1 VLFCGTGSKLRPTTN
16 ETGEENLMSQAQ
28 NGNTVK
34 VHYTGRLDDG
44 SIFDTSDGRDPLEF
58 TIGEGQILRGFE
70 QAVIGMTPGDSKS
83 TMIPSENAYGPRHED
98 MVILV
103 DRENVP
109 QAVKPQVGQQL
120 QIRDQQGQTFYV
132 LVTEVTEANV
142 TLDANHPLA
151 GQNLSFEIK
160 LMEIV

>member
-1 VLFCGTGSKLRPTTN
+1 
-16 ETGEENLMSQAQ
+16 MSQAQ
-28 NGNTVK
+28 DGNTVK
-34 VHYTGRLDDG
+34 VHYTGKLDDG

-58 TIGEGQILRGFE
+58 KIGEGQVLRDFE
-70 QAVIGMTPGDSKS
+70 QAVIGMTPGDSKN
-83 TMIPSENAYGPRHED
+83 TMIPSEKAYGPRHDE
-98 MVILV
+98 MVIVV

-109 QAVKPQVGQQL
+109 QDVKPQVGQQL
-120 QIRDQQGQTFYV
+120 QIRDQQGQVFYV

-151 GQNLSFEIK
+151 GQNLTFEIK

>member
-1 VLFCGTGSKLRPTTN
+1 
-16 ETGEENLMSQAQ
+16 MSQAQ
-28 NGNTVK
+28 DGNTVK

-58 TIGEGQILRGFE
+58 KIGEGQVLSDFE
-70 QAVIGMTPGDSKS
+70 QAVIGMTPGDSKNA
-83 TMIPSENAYGPRHED
+83 MIPSEKAYGPRHEE
-98 MVILV
+98 MVIVV

-109 QAVKPQVGQQL
+109 QDVKPQVGQQL
-120 QIRDQQGQTFYV
+120 QIRDQQGQVFYV

-151 GQNLSFEIK
+151 GQDLTFEIK